1 MPDMSHWF
9 DQLDDLP
16 ATEKKRMQA
25 WIEQQLIREDS
36 IEQHTNAAE
45 LAASIDPTFVCT
57 PANLLM
63 ADEIERTMR
72 TRRGR
77 LLITVP
83 PQEGK
88 LIADNELVPT
98 PSGWTRHGDLRVGD
112 WVLHTSG
119 KPIRV
124 VAVHPKAMASLR
136 VRTSE
141 HGAVRVHP
149 RHEWTVYDRSRGEW
163 RTVETQYLMTQK
175 LRSGGRFRFQLP
187 HREALRL
194 PQAALPVDPYT
205 LGVWL
210 GDGSSAAPRI
220 THSPADRYELPY
232 PITSTAVHATTG
244 VVTDYYGGGLCS
256 ALRALGVLG
265 DKHIPPIYLR
275 ASEEQ
280 RRALLSGLIDSDGHV
295 AKTCQVSFDNTNRAL
310 VEATAELARTLGY
323 RAHVHN
329 PTAPRTSSS
338 GVAGKKPMWRA
349 TFTVHDGMEVARLER
364 KLLTGVATRR
374 RAAITAIDEIDP
386 EQGNCITVDS
396 PDGLYMVGERFTP
409 THNTTLTAVWG
420 VIRALQLQTEWRV
433 ILASFS
439 AALAEESSRAARN
452 ILAAHGTGAVDP
464 VTREESVDV
473 LGIGLANDRAQ
484 AANWR
489 IQGHKGGMVA
499 VGLGGTITGR
509 PADLLIID
517 DPLKGMEAADSE
529 TERRKVIEGFQGDLT
544 TRLAP
549 GAPVILI
556 QCMTGDT
563 SVRMAG
569 GDEKPLREVRVGDRV
584 ATWDEGRLGAS
595 RVTNWANQGPDDIL
609 IVTMQSGRQVRANA
623 RHPFLVQREG
633 HTEWVKAGQITSG
646 DRLVALS
653 EAPGKPGPS
662 APSTGANSTPSAR
675 ACACPTTA
683 NSDGP
688 TATGHHPPIPS
699 HDDEHTSATGT
710 ESTPTSTTL
719 DSQRRAAS
727 APSASARSTAAPDTG
742 RTSCA
747 SITTTTRA
755 GSEDSCATTATSWL
769 DGAAQPSDY
778 GPGPT
783 TWTVDE
789 VVSVTPGGVEDVFDI
804 EVERTENFI
813 ANGVVSHNTR
823 WHEMDLAGWI
833 LANEDKLPPERRRWK
848 HINLPALA
856 EDGLLD
862 SLGREPGEW
871 LESARGRREQD
882 WEETRDQV
890 GPRVWAALYQGTP
903 TPASGGL
910 FHQEWFDQHRI
921 ETLPETTV
929 RIVSIDP
936 AETGRRD
943 EAGIIAA
950 AATVDGKVVWT
961 EDWSGRMTSDQW
973 ARRAV
978 LLALKTDAQEI
989 AFEAYTTEQTYKR
1002 VIRQAWADIRDQA
1015 RLLRDCRGDREE
1027 AALLLAAQ
1035 EEAPPDPIAALAEL
1049 DGIIIPDLTDPPF
1062 LIRGYR
1068 GKGDKV
1074 ARATGARQASSTG
1087 RLRIVGA
1094 LPALERQAVTWQQGQ
1109 KSPDRMDAAV
1119 NAYERVVALIGGR
1132 SVVLNPVDRTRDPG
1146 RPRGTLA
1153 ARRRA

>member
-88 LIADNELVPT
+88 
-98 PSGWTRHGDLRVGD
+98 
-112 WVLHTSG
+112 
-119 KPIRV
+119 
-124 VAVHPKAMASLR
+124 
-136 VRTSE
+136 
-141 HGAVRVHP
+141 
-149 RHEWTVYDRSRGEW
+149 
-163 RTVETQYLMTQK
+163 
-175 LRSGGRFRFQLP
+175 
-187 HREALRL
+187 
-194 PQAALPVDPYT
+194 
-205 LGVWL
+205 
-210 GDGSSAAPRI
+210 
-220 THSPADRYELPY
+220 
-232 PITSTAVHATTG
+232 
-244 VVTDYYGGGLCS
+244 
-256 ALRALGVLG
+256 
-265 DKHIPPIYLR
+265 
-275 ASEEQ
+275 
-280 RRALLSGLIDSDGHV
+280 
-295 AKTCQVSFDNTNRAL
+295 
-310 VEATAELARTLGY
+310 
-323 RAHVHN
+323 
-329 PTAPRTSSS
+329 
-338 GVAGKKPMWRA
+338 
-349 TFTVHDGMEVARLER
+349 
-364 KLLTGVATRR
+364 
-374 RAAITAIDEIDP
+374 
-386 EQGNCITVDS
+386 
-396 PDGLYMVGERFTP
+396 
-409 THNTTLTAVWG
+409 TTLTAVWG
-420 VIRALQLQTEWRV
+420 VIRALQLQPEWRV

-509 PADLLIID
+509 PADCVSGDSYILTEHGYITAQQAYERNVQWILGYDHNAQSAAWRKVEASRRIDSRPVVEVITESGRVLTCTPDHRIYTGRGYTPAGNLRPHDTLVSIPSSTSVQMREDVDTARNGDTQGDSTRAESVLLEGVHERQSVGTEQDSLLPLRYADTPVTEINVLGQVLSGKPGDTSRNEGLPAVRGIVPAEVETNLLLLADLREQGSFHSDDWPWELTPQGWAELRKMVQSHEADHSGAGRSCVRGMQQHTSSDGVHPERETNYPVTISDSPYRRGREEQFGREPNYAFHNLPCNPPQVEGDAVAEVRTDGNGTEPVYDFQVEGTRNFFADGLLVHNCLIID

-563 SVRMAG
+563 PVLRPDGS
-569 GDEKPLREVRVGDRV
+569 ETPLRDVRPGDRV
-584 ATWDEGRLGAS
+584 ATWDEGRLSDAT
-595 RVTNWANQGPDDIL
+595 VTNWANQGPDEIL
-609 IVTMQSGRQVRANA
+609 IIATQSGRQVRANA

-633 HTEWVKAGQITSG
+633 YTEWVKAGQITSG

-653 EAPGKPGPS
+653 EAPGKPGR
-662 APSTGANSTPSAR
+662 GR
-675 ACACPTTA
+675 
-683 NSDGP
+683 GP
-688 TATGHHPPIPS
+688 TIW
-699 HDDEHTSATGT
+699 
-710 ESTPTSTTL
+710 TT
-719 DSQRRAAS
+719 
-727 APSASARSTAAPDTG
+727 
-742 RTSCA
+742 
-747 SITTTTRA
+747 
-755 GSEDSCATTATSWL
+755 
-769 DGAAQPSDY
+769 
-778 GPGPT
+778 
-783 TWTVDE
+783 DE
-789 VVSVTPGGVEDVFDI
+789 VVSVTAGGTEDVFDI
-804 EVERTENFI
+804 EVEHTENFI
-813 ANGVVSHNTR
+813 ANGLVSHNTR
-823 WHEMDLAGWI
+823 WHEIDLAGWI

-871 LESARGRREQD
+871 LESARGRRAQD

-890 GPRVWAALYQGTP
+890 GPRVWSALYQGTP